1 MSLPG
6 MPVLTGAD
14 IQRELDARMTIEIDA
29 ALLRFRR
36 ALELKDGS
44 LLSCQ
49 DHKRAAAVPGRSF
62 EVAYFAPEAQH
73 RIAECE
79 ELGPSDHGVYGRITP
94 EQIADIVNLRGGLK
108 A

>member
-1 MSLPG
+1 MIRPG
-6 MPVLTGAD
+6 QPVLTGED
-14 IQRELDARMTIEIDA
+14 IQRELDARLYTQDVA
-29 ALLRFRR
+29 TLRFRR
-36 ALELKDGS
+36 ALKLKDGS

-73 RIAECE
+73 RTSDCE